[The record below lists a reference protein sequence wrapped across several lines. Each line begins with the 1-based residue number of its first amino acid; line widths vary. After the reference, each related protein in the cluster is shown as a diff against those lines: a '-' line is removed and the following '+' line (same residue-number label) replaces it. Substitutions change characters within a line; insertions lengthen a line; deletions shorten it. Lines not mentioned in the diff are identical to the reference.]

1 VAVSLSPGGDVV
13 SAAIEI
19 RALVGEVPDP
29 ELPIL
34 TLEDLGILR
43 GVDFAEDGHIVVTLT
58 PTYSGCP
65 AIDPI
70 REEVG
75 RVVRDAGHNGVEVR
89 TVLAPAWTTDW
100 MSDAGRRKLHEYGI
114 VAPER
119 LAHPPCALLVLPVR
133 CPRCGSDD
141 TREVSRFGAT
151 PCQAQHVCNECLE
164 PFDRFKT
171 LR

>member
-1 VAVSLSPGGDVV
+1 VV
-13 SAAIEI
+13 SAATDI

-34 TLEDLGILR
+34 TLDDLGILR

-75 RVVRDAGHNGVEVR
+75 RVLRDAGHNAVEVR

-119 LAHPPCALLVLPVR
+119 VAHAPCALLARPVG

-151 PCQAQHVCNECLE
+151 PCQAQHVCNACLE

-171 LR
+171 L